1 MLSSGFSFASGK
13 LSGAPASVNAGF
25 YLASGKLS
33 GDPASVNASRREAL
47 RPPPCT
53 PQGSFPV
60 TLRGGRR
67 CALPP
72 APPTRFFRL
81 APVRLWTCYL
91 AGFLWRL

>member
-33 GDPASVNASRREAL
+33 GDPASVNASRGEAP

-53 PQGSFPV
+53 PDP
-60 TLRGGRR
+60 L
-67 CALPP
+67 L
-72 APPTRFFRL
+72 
-81 APVRLWTCYL
+81 
-91 AGFLWRL
+91 

>member
-60 TLRGGRR
+60 TLPPH
-67 CALPP
+67 APP
-72 APPTRFFRL
+72 AFLGWLRL
-81 APVRLWTCYL
+81 GCGHVI
-91 AGFLWRL
+91 